1 VLDSSATS
9 FAQHFYWS
17 LAQGMTVGQSARE
30 ARIAVN
36 YSLEGDVIDWA
47 VPVVYARDPG
57 MRICE
62 APALVTAPPAAASR
76 ARGRRAL
83 EGRAF
88 EMAVWDIDNVFPSLG
103 DTLARMNAAQGRFG
117 FDLVDL
123 SAPVDAWD
131 LEHKSPDGTP
141 YLHAER
147 LAHRLGR
154 MPLELNANALACV
167 TRHWLRDDEDFDIYC
182 WWSETGESPVMVFS
196 VAGFDA
202 LAPAGAETDRAI
214 VNVLVA
220 ALTGYLGHLDTHR
233 RGPQTCPMAA
243 NDKRSLEVMVGP
255 QAFDRFCRVK
265 LAKQMPKDL
274 PALEALLKAF

>member
-1 VLDSSATS
+1 
-9 FAQHFYWS
+9 
-17 LAQGMTVGQSARE
+17 MTVGQSARE

-167 TRHWLRDDEDFDIYC
+167 TRHWLRDDEDYDIYC

-196 VAGFDA
+196 IAGFDT

-214 VNVLVA
+214 VNVLVS
-220 ALTGYLGHLDTHR
+220 ALAGYRGGMDTHR
-233 RGPQTCPMAA
+233 RGPQTCPLAA
-243 NDKRSLEVMVGP
+243 NERRSLEVMVGP
-255 QAFDRFCRVK
+255 QAFDRLCRVK